1 MMNNP
6 MQFIDVAHEKN
17 VLLDMY
23 SDKLSVLESNLFDDS
38 KDPANLQ
45 RLILKHLVKVG
56 VISSQFLELKY
67 TKTSSMFVE
76 SLSLTLRN
84 WTQRNWVLILFFE

>member
-6 MQFIDVAHEKN
+6 MQFIDVAHEKS

-38 KDPANLQ
+38 KDPANLH
-45 RLILKHLVKVG
+45 RLILKHLVKVKC
-56 VISSQFLELKY
+56 L
-67 TKTSSMFVE
+67 
-76 SLSLTLRN
+76 LRN
-84 WTQRNWVLILFFE
+84 KRSECYWLNFSLRQL

>member
-23 SDKLSVLESNLFDDS
+23 SDQLSVLESNLPDLFEDS
-38 KDPANLQ
+38 KDPTNLHK
-45 RLILKHLVKVG
+45 LILKHLVKVN
-56 VISSQFLELKY
+56 L
-67 TKTSSMFVE
+67 
-76 SLSLTLRN
+76 
-84 WTQRNWVLILFFE
+84 LI

>member
-23 SDKLSVLESNLFDDS
+23 SDQLSVLESNLPDLFEDS
-38 KDPANLQ
+38 PTNLHK
-45 RLILKHLVKVG
+45 LILKHLVKV
-56 VISSQFLELKY
+56 S
-67 TKTSSMFVE
+67 
-76 SLSLTLRN
+76 
-84 WTQRNWVLILFFE
+84 